1 MSGRAQFIQII
12 ENLIT
17 NNPNAFN
24 AEALEY
30 WETLKAEPAKA
41 DITEKGMLILK
52 HMADNKDICNNVFT
66 AQLIGAGIQLT
77 GRSVSGAMKKL
88 VTEGYVDKLG
98 DAKPI
103 AYQITER
110 GIQKVLSSN

>member
-1 MSGRAQFIQII
+1 MSGKEKFIQTVDKLI
-12 ENLIT
+12 EL
-17 NNPNAFN
+17 NPDVFCK
-24 AEALEY
+24 EALEY
-30 WETLKAEPAKA
+30 WENFKTEPTKA
-41 DITEKGMLILK
+41 DITEKGILILK
-52 HMADNKDICNNVFT
+52 HMAENKELCNNIFT

-77 GRSVSGAMKKL
+77 GRSVSGSMRKL
-88 VTEGYVDKLG
+88 VSEGYVNKL

>member
-1 MSGRAQFIQII
+1 MGGRAQFIQTI

-17 NNPNAFN
+17 NNPNAFS

-30 WETLKAEPAKA
+30 WETLKAEPAKT

-88 VTEGYVDKLG
+88 LTVFFSLILPRCN
-98 DAKPI
+98 KPVRQSI
-103 AYQITER
+103 RQCPF
-110 GIQKVLSSN
+110 S